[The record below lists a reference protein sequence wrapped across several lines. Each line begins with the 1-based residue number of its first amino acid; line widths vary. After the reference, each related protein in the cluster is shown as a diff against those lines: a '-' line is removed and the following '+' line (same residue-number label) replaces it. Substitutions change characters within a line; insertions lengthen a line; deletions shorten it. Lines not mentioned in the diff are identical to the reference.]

1 MTTTPDH
8 PSPAAD
14 RPAGA
19 DDEVAAAGQPGS
31 GDAPDLESIEDAVLA
46 GDHTWERS
54 RGSRRWGQPGT
65 AGAALSHPK
74 FRAVFLG
81 GLVSN
86 TGSWMQNVTLAAWT
100 FALTGSET
108 FVSLVV
114 FAQLGP
120 MLLFTIIGGTLA
132 DVFDRR
138 RLLLVVGV
146 QQAAFA
152 VALAILATQPDPSRI
167 GILACVLAIGMGQ
180 AVNGPTFSS
189 LLPTLV
195 PRRDLAGAISL
206 QSVNLNASRVI
217 GPAIGG
223 IILGLS
229 GPATVFALNAL
240 SFSAILFVVWRLR
253 FPPVPTDPNAERGL
267 RRLSG
272 GFRVARADPVVARC
286 LLTMAMF
293 SFFSLP
299 FVTQMPAVAERNLGL
314 NPESAAYG
322 ALYAVFALGALLGAL
337 SVGTAFAGRP
347 LPMLARVGLGGF
359 AVALATFALLRNPV
373 VGFVVVA
380 LVGFFYFL
388 AVTSMSTVLQARIGD
403 AQRGRVMALW
413 MMAFGGTV
421 PVGGLVFGPL
431 MEATSVTFV
440 LLAGAV
446 AAAGLVAFAR
456 LDRPAPAL
464 P

>member
-1 MTTTPDH
+1 MTTTPDR
-8 PSPAAD
+8 PLADDTAAD
-14 RPAGA
+14 DAA
-19 DDEVAAAGQPGS
+19 DDVADA
-31 GDAPDLESIEDAVLA
+31 APDLETLEDAVLE
-46 GDHTWERS
+46 GDHAWERPK
-54 RGSRRWGQPGT
+54 GNRRWGQPGT
-65 AGAALSHPK
+65 AGAALSHPR
-74 FRAVFLG
+74 FRAVFFG

-86 TGSWMQNVTLAAWT
+86 TGSWMQNVTLAAWA
-100 FALTGSET
+100 FALTRSET

-138 RLLLVVGV
+138 RLLLVVAV

-152 VALAILATQPDPSRI
+152 IALAFLATQPDPSRV

-195 PRRDLAGAISL
+195 PRRDLPGAISL

-229 GPATVFALNAL
+229 GPPAVFAINAL
-240 SFSAILFVVWRLR
+240 SFGAIFLVVWRLR
-253 FPPVPTDPNAERGL
+253 FPPVAVDPNAERGF

-272 GFRVARADPVVARC
+272 GFRAAKADPVVARC

-299 FVTQMPAVAERNLGL
+299 FVTQMPAIAERNLGL

-322 ALYAVFALGALLGAL
+322 SLYAVFALGALFGAL

-347 LPMLARVGLGGF
+347 LPTLVRFGLGGF
-359 AVALATFALLRNPV
+359 AVALGTFALMRNPAA
-373 VGFVVVA
+373 GFVVVA
-380 LVGFFYFL
+380 LVGFCYFL
-388 AVTSMSTVLQARIGD
+388 AVTSLSTVLQSRIAD

-440 LLAGAV
+440 LLVGAV

-456 LDRPAPAL
+456 LDQPVPAAA
-464 P
+464 